1 MAYLSPIP
9 RRRDRKGTGTA
20 RILALLGRT
29 YLAYKVSKEKQK
41 AAADKAAME
50 TEALNYKR
58 GREAAQDARAQQSLE
73 IQQKNYE
80 RGVAKDEYQ
89 KERDAISDLYRQADL
104 ADKQGDNAR
113 ADEYLRLAKQRES
126 RMKAADERSAAK
138 GSGGGSGENATDRL
152 RSEWIDNFNSNYG
165 MLPAGL
171 DTRIKTLVQGKTA
184 GEAGDA
190 LSRAFFGGEGDAEG
204 NTKFYQ
210 PIPKNVLA
218 DPDVLDA
225 MFNRLSRM
233 KNEYG
238 IVGDV
243 AKDKN
248 AFVEA
253 FKKLFIWGYKGE
265 DQQQPDTYFEPQP
278 SQTEGD
284 LNSGDYASKI
294 LDELVPE

>member
-9 RRRDRKGTGTA
+9 KRRDRKGTGTA
-20 RILALLGRT
+20 RVLALLGRT
-29 YLAYKVSKEKQK
+29 YLAYRVAKEANKKESEKK
-41 AAADKAAME
+41 AAE
-50 TEALNYKR
+50 EEAKRYKR
-58 GREAAQDARAQQSLE
+58 GREAAQDLRAEQSLE

-80 RGVAKDEYQ
+80 RGVSKDEYQ
-89 KERDAISDLYRQADL
+89 RERDAISDLYKQADL

-113 ADEYLRLAKQRES
+113 ADEYLKLAKQREA
-126 RMKAADERSAAK
+126 RMRAADERSAAK

-218 DPDVLDA
+218 DPDVLNA
-225 MFNRLSRM
+225 MFDRLARM

-243 AKDKN
+243 AKSKS
-248 AFVEA
+248 AFFEA
-253 FKKLFIWGYKGE
+253 FKLLPEAAMLTFGKHPDE
-265 DQQQPDTYFEPQP
+265 QPHTYFEDQP
-278 SQTEGD
+278 SETEGSFNED
-284 LNSGDYASKI
+284 FNSYIG
-294 LDELVPE
+294 E